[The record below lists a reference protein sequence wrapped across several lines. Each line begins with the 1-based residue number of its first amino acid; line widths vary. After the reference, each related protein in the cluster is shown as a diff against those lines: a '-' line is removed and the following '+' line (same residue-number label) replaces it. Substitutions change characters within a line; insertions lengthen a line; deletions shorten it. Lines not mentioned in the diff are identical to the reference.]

1 MSQEEWGLIPL
12 FNIIGGV
19 MENKIRVL
27 IEDEITKAGY
37 ILDEVLYLKENNLN
51 FLRIVIDKNNGYI
64 DVNDCVA
71 VNDLLD
77 PILDK
82 IDFIEDSYIVDIC
95 SKEKGSE

>member
-37 ILDEVLYLKENNLN
+37 SLDEVLYLKENNLN